1 MKKGHT
7 ECDPILLGRFLDQE
21 LGPDQHARVEKHLR
35 YCLSCQKAARNQHA
49 LADLLNTKVGKA
61 VSLTDFD
68 HLERQVL
75 ALVRDR
81 QAPWWQE
88 AVSLIF
94 SRKILIPAATM
105 AAVLTLFFSY
115 PRPPAQISGP
125 SAIINS
131 FTGDISSVMILE
143 TPRSRQTIIWFDET
157 F

>member
-1 MKKGHT
+1 MKKDHT

-35 YCLSCQKAARNQHA
+35 DCLSCQKAARNQRA
-49 LADLLNTKVGKA
+49 FADLLNAKVGKA

-75 ALVRDR
+75 ARVRDR

-143 TPRSRQTIIWFDET
+143 TPKSRQTIIWFDET